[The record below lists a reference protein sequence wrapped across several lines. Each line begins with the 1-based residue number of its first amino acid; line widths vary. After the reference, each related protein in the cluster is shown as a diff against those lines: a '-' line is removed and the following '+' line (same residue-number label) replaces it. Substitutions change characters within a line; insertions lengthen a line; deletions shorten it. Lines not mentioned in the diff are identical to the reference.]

1 MNILSIFKNKESK
14 AGYTECAS
22 QGVIVA
28 ILGLTLC
35 VGFIGSAG
43 SAWAFDFETA
53 LEDAMAAAAAGDW
66 ETVYDIVEAYNEA
79 ANSDPAS
86 YDPPSPPDDP
96 PSYSDSYQ
104 EQAVSSPSYQTTVTV
119 TDTGGVSPVT
129 TQSVNDYLAQG
140 YSVEQA
146 AQQAAADA
154 TGRGYD
160 AQAVP
165 DGSGGWIVDFTG
177 NCNNPDIVIDVDTE
191 CVSGCGEGPGGG
203 GGGGGGT
210 PGGPSPVTTPA
221 PPTPPAAG
229 GGDDGGGG
237 GGDGGGGGA
246 PPSNNSPSVSVSNP
260 NNQLAS
266 TAPCTT
272 NTYLSW
278 TFSDPEDGA
287 NQSGYQ
293 IQIDDNGSFGSV
305 NYDTGAVSSGIKE
318 RYIAVGSQINFNTTY
333 YWRIRVRDSENAWS
347 GWTSGSA
354 FSTPVHAAPTPTFTS
369 TPAHPSAGEAVL
381 FTSTSTASG
390 GASITAYEW
399 NFQGGT
405 PSSANTQSVSVT
417 FATQGDQV
425 ATLRVTDSDSI
436 SCSAESSLTIEQ
448 NLPDFK
454 EVPPLSAIDSFFLG
468 IRNAFTTIADAAF

>member
-1 MNILSIFKNKESK
+1 MNILSIFKNKKTK
-14 AGYTECAS
+14 AGYTKCVP
-22 QGVIVA
+22 QGVAVA
-28 ILGLTLC
+28 ILVVTLC

-43 SAWAFDFETA
+43 NAQAFDFETA

-79 ANSDPAS
+79 VNSDPAS

-96 PSYSDSYQ
+96 PSYSEPEPAPAPAAPVIVDVGGDSPNTTAVMNDAYS
-104 EQAVSSPSYQTTVTV
+104 QAIASGASE
-119 TDTGGVSPVT
+119 
-129 TQSVNDYLAQG
+129 N
-140 YSVEQA
+140 E
-146 AQQAAADA
+146 AAAA
-154 TGRGYD
+154 AGNAGEAY
-160 AQAVP
+160 AQSI
-165 DGSGGWIVDFTG
+165 GLSGTYVENEAGGGTFVWGD
-177 NCNNPDIVIDVDTE
+177 
-191 CVSGCGEGPGGG
+191 GCGNVDIPIPGGDAGDPPVDEPGGG
-203 GGGGGGT
+203 NGN
-210 PGGPSPVTTPA
+210 PPAASPVTTPA

-229 GGDDGGGG
+229 GGNDGGGDGGGG
-237 GGDGGGGGA
+237 DGGGGA
-246 PPSNNSPSVSVSNP
+246 PPSNNSPSVSVSSP

-287 NQSGYQ
+287 NQSGYH
-293 IQIDDNGSFGSV
+293 IQIDDSGSFGSV

-354 FSTPVHAAPTPTFTS
+354 FSTPVHAAPTPSFTS
-369 TPAHPSAGEAVL
+369 APAHPSAGEAVL
-381 FTSTSTASG
+381 FTSTSVASG
-390 GASITAYEW
+390 GASISAYEW
-399 NFQGGT
+399 NFEGGT
-405 PSSANTQSVSVT
+405 PPSANTASVAVT

-436 SCSAESSLTIEQ
+436 SCSTESSLTIEQ

-454 EVPPLSAIDSFFLG
+454 EVPPLSAIDSFFSG